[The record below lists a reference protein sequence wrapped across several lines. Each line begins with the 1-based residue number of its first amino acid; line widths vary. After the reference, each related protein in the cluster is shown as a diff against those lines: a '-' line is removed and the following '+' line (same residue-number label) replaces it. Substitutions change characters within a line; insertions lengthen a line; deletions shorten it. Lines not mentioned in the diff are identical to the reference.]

1 MQNQLR
7 EGTSPPNAIRNSVLE
22 IQIKM
27 MKHTKKEWTPI

>member
-7 EGTSPPNAIRNSVLE
+7 EGTSPNAIRNSVLE